1 MARKKWTKGQWK
13 VVFLRHHP
21 KAPAYEIQ
29 IRTHNDLETLAVMA
43 KYGTNGGAPF
53 DPIRTANAHRI
64 VDCVNACCDFNNPE
78 AEIKKLKDDA
88 KFAERVRLDLKQIC
102 KSNYDTHGLDYTSIL
117 GHRLQKLNEKCER
130 LEQVLNAANL
140 KFQSAD
146 HEEGMD
152 IIRAAV
158 LTETVSVSGDKK

>member
-1 MARKKWTKGQWK
+1 MKHKDWTRGQWK
-13 VVFLRHHP
+13 VVFLREHP

-43 KYGTNGGAPF
+43 KYGINGGAPF

-64 VDCVNACCDFNNPE
+64 VDCVSACCDFDEPE
-78 AEIKKLKDDA
+78 IEIKKLKDDA

-102 KSNYDTHGLDYTSIL
+102 RSNYDTHGLDYTSIL
-117 GHRLQKLNEKCER
+117 AYRLRKLNEKCER
-130 LEQVLNAANL
+130 LEQVLKDADS

-146 HEEGMD
+146 HEGGMS
-152 IIRAAV
+152 IIRAVV
-158 LTETVSVSGDKK
+158 LTETAPVSGDRK